1 MAEALNNTGW
11 TSAYAE
17 LVSLLW
23 NRPAVCGS
31 AFAGAHRHHHLD
43 HLIILVAPLEQADFG
58 DATGMEEELTT
69 EDRWLL
75 PPLCF
80 FQLDLYH
87 DFDVCSNRHVVRRC
101 VSRERFV
108 RVYARVAMALQP
120 DFGVF
125 LTRLWLPVSG
135 S

>member
-1 MAEALNNTGW
+1 MLVAQEENGAVNDREALT
-11 TSAYAE
+11 E
-17 LVSLLW
+17 
-23 NRPAVCGS
+23 
-31 AFAGAHRHHHLD
+31 
-43 HLIILVAPLEQADFG
+43 
-58 DATGMEEELTT
+58 

-75 PPLCF
+75 PPFRF
-80 FQLDLYH
+80 FQLH
-87 DFDVCSNRHVVRRC
+87 RQVWFDVGFSQHVVRRC

-125 LTRLWLPVSG
+125 LAPLRLVLQG